1 MNSNTQKYDPA
12 EDVYI
17 RPQDRRFNPT
27 DWEKSLI
34 KAPWVNCDPVA
45 MSAVEERYT
54 ITEQVTVDNHGYPTS

>member
-27 DWEKSLI
+27 AWEKQLFCTV
-34 KAPWVNCDPVA
+34 WVNCDPVA
-45 MSAVEERYT
+45 MSEIEERFD
-54 ITEQVTVDNHGYPTS
+54 IAEQVTVDRHGYPTS